1 QGEGGYVLPPPG
13 WVERVEKI
21 ARDHDVLLAAD
32 EVQSG
37 MGRTGKMFAVQH
49 TKAVPDIIA
58 MAKSL
63 GSGIPIGATIF
74 DAALD
79 FGRKGVHS
87 NTFGGNP
94 VACAAGMAT
103 LDVIENDRLLENATR
118 LGGRMRKRLDE
129 MAERYGTMGDNRG
142 VGLMQATEF
151 VEDRAT
157 KKPAPDVRDKILA
170 DALKHG
176 LVLLGAGTS
185 AIRFIPALNIPDE
198 LLDAGL
204 DILNASI
211 RKASR

>member
-1 QGEGGYVLPPPG
+1 
-13 WVERVEKI
+13 
-21 ARDHDVLLAAD
+21 
-32 EVQSG
+32 
-37 MGRTGKMFAVQH
+37 
-49 TKAVPDIIA
+49 
-58 MAKSL
+58 
-63 GSGIPIGATIF
+63 
-74 DAALD
+74 
-79 FGRKGVHS
+79 
-87 NTFGGNP
+87 
-94 VACAAGMAT
+94 
-103 LDVIENDRLLENATR
+103 
-118 LGGRMRKRLDE
+118 MRKRLDE